1 MVWRSRSQRRGRGSC
16 AGGRQLADPSSALD
30 GELDSLDATQDSVEG
45 TSRKLCERYAKAPVV
60 AQAWL
65 DYFERKQ
72 DSTTRPGHH
81 AAALH
86 FPSSCPIYP
95 S

>member
-16 AGGRQLADPSSALD
+16 AGGRQLADPSLALD

-60 AQAWL
+60 AASAGAGAGAGGGESDGDGRSL
-65 DYFERKQ
+65 SLVMVHDTGSNK
-72 DSTTRPGHH
+72 
-81 AAALH
+81 
-86 FPSSCPIYP
+86 
-95 S
+95 